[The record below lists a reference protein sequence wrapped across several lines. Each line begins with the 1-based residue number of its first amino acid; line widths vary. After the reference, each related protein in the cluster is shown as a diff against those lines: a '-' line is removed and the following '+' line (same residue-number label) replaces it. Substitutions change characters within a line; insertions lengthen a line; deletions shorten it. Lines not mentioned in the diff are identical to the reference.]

1 MHPFIQRL
9 LAAGLGS
16 GYSPIAPGTA
26 GSILASLFLY
36 FGFLGFGVPF
46 ILGFT
51 AFSVAANFWTA
62 PAAEA
67 AWGKDPGAM
76 VLDEWAG
83 MSVSLWTWLWTVGIE
98 GGELSLIHLLV
109 AFAFFRLFD
118 IWKPFGVN
126 SMQKLNGGFGI
137 LMDDI
142 LAGLYAGIGWYL
154 VFQIW

>member
-1 MHPFIQRL
+1 MLPTIQRF

-26 GSILASLFLY
+26 GSIAACILLFFGLMLFGILFLVS
-36 FGFLGFGVPF
+36 FVV
-46 ILGFT
+46 
-51 AFSVAANFWTA
+51 FSIVANFWTA
-62 PAAEA
+62 PAAET

-76 VLDEWAG
+76 VLDEWVG
-83 MSVSLWTWLWTVGIE
+83 MGVSLWTWLWTIGIE
-98 GGELSLIHLLV
+98 GGELSVIHLVV
-109 AFAFFRLFD
+109 AFGFFRLFD